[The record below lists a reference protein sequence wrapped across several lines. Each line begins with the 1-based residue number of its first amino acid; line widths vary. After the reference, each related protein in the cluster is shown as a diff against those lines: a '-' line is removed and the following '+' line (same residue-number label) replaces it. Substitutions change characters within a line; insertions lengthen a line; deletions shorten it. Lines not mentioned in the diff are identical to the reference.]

1 MAWLSGHAI
10 FFVFLRGMLV
20 NVITPVPLDTLFT
33 YNVPESMQQAICVG
47 CRVIVPLGRTRRV
60 CGIVAAVGVEQ
71 QPGQTVRDILEVP
84 DSGPM
89 VLERQLE
96 FFRWMWEYHICTP
109 ADVLKAA
116 LPAGLRPDSAKAEK
130 PYKPRT
136 DTFVRLGRKAAGK
149 DLKYTSV
156 LFNARQKAQLR
167 TFDLFLE
174 LAGEDRSMPVTKSH
188 LMSAGASAAGLK
200 SLLESGMLELYQVE
214 VGRLPR
220 FEGATVPPFE
230 LSAAQNVALDRIK
243 DSFRTKNVCLLH
255 GVTSCGKTEI
265 YIHLIAE
272 CLSQG
277 RQVLYL
283 LPEIALTTQIMHRL
297 ARVFGDRMCVYH
309 SGCADTI
316 RAEVWR
322 RQAGDSP
329 YGLVLGARSAVMLP
343 FRNLGL
349 VIVDE
354 EHESSYK
361 QEDPSPRYNGRN
373 SAIMLASLYGARV
386 LLGSAT
392 PSIESYCHATG
403 GKYGLVELGE
413 RYRQLA
419 MPAVDVVDVADLRKR
434 RYMQGLFS
442 PQLIGALKDTI
453 ARGSQAIL
461 FLNRRGYG
469 SVVECPDCGWTQ
481 KCDCCDVS
489 LTFNKDSGVGRCHYC
504 GRSYAVPELCPE
516 CGTGHLRSR
525 GYGTQRIEEEVQRLL
540 PGARVARLD
549 LDSAKN
555 GYETILNDFQ
565 EGRTD
570 ILIGTQMVSKG
581 LDFENVGVVG
591 IMQADSLMSYPDF
604 RSAERAYQLM
614 SQVAG
619 RAGRHK
625 GQGLVILQ
633 TRQADNALLA
643 QVRSGDYPAFYA
655 SQMNE
660 RCMFMYPPY
669 SRLTVVSLKG
679 MDEKAVVMAADA
691 ACKALGSR
699 FGIERILGPDAPVVA
714 RVQYR
719 YIRRVMIKAG
729 LDMTSALSRRLIL
742 ESVAECGGLLHG
754 ISVSFDVDPS

>member
-1 MAWLSGHAI
+1 
-10 FFVFLRGMLV
+10 MLAD
-20 NVITPVPLDTLFT
+20 VITPVPLDTLFT
-33 YNVPESMQQAICVG
+33 YRVPECLQPAVCAG
-47 CRVIVPLGRTRRV
+47 CRVMVPMGRTRRV
-60 CGIVAAVGVEQ
+60 CGVVVRLSDGPEQ
-71 QPGQTVRDILEVP
+71 GDARIRDILEVL
-84 DSGPM
+84 DQKGPM

-116 LPAGLRPDSAKAEK
+116 LPAGLRPDSSMVEK
-130 PYKPRT
+130 PYRPKVEV
-136 DTFVRLGRKAAGK
+136 FVRLGEAARGK
-149 DLKYTSV
+149 DLKYTSL
-156 LFNARQKAQLR
+156 LFDGRQKARLR
-167 TFDLFLE
+167 TFDLFLK
-174 LAGEDRSMPVTKSH
+174 LAGQDMEPVTRRR
-188 LMSAGASAAGLK
+188 LMGAGASAPGLK
-200 SLLESGMLELYQVE
+200 GLLESGMLELYEVE

-220 FEGATVPPFE
+220 FEGQTVSPFE
-230 LSAAQNVALDRIK
+230 LSAAQQEALNGIRE
-243 DSFRTKNVCLLH
+243 SFGSRNVCLLH

-265 YIHLIAE
+265 YIHLIRE
-272 CLSQG
+272 CLSSG

-297 ARVFGDRMCVYH
+297 ARVFGDDMCVYH
-309 SGCADTI
+309 SGCADSI

-322 RQAGDSP
+322 RQAGQHP

-343 FRNLGL
+343 FRDLGL

-361 QEDPSPRYNGRN
+361 QDDPSPRYNGRN

-403 GKYGLVELGE
+403 GKYGLVELKE
-413 RYRQLA
+413 RYRRLP
-419 MPAVDVVDVADLRKR
+419 MPEVSVVDVADYSKR
-434 RYMQGLFS
+434 HYMQGLFS
-442 PQLIGALKDTI
+442 PPLIDALKT
-453 ARGSQAIL
+453 AVEQGSQAIL

-489 LTFNKDSGVGRCHYC
+489 LTFNRDSGTGRCHYC
-504 GRSYAVPELCPE
+504 GRSYAVPQRCPE
-516 CGTGHLRSR
+516 CGGDRLRSR
-525 GYGTQRIEEEVQRLL
+525 GYGTQRIEEDVQRLL

-549 LDSAKN
+549 LDSAKG

-604 RSAERAYQLM
+604 RSAERAFQLM

-619 RAGRHK
+619 RAGRHR
-625 GQGLVILQ
+625 GPGRVFLQ
-633 TRQADNALLA
+633 TRQAEAPLLA
-643 QVRSGDYPAFYA
+643 QVCSGDFYAFYA
-655 SQMNE
+655 DQMQE
-660 RCMFMYPPY
+660 RRMFMYPPY

-679 MDEKAVVMAADA
+679 TDGQAVVAAASRLCVCLA
-691 ACKALGSR
+691 AR
-699 FGIERILGPDAPVVA
+699 FGQERILGPDAPVVA
-714 RVQYR
+714 RVQNR
-719 YIRRVMIKAG
+719 YIRRIIVKAG
-729 LDMTSALSRRLIL
+729 LDMTSAASRSLIL
-742 ESVAECGGLLHG
+742 DAAGECRPVLHG
-754 ISVSFDVDPS
+754 ISVSYDVDPS

>member
-1 MAWLSGHAI
+1 
-10 FFVFLRGMLV
+10 MLV
-20 NVITPVPLDTLFT
+20 DVITPVPLDTLFT
-33 YNVPESMQQAICVG
+33 YSVPESLRPAVQVG
-47 CRVIVPLGRTRRV
+47 CRVMVPLGKTRRV
-60 CGIVAAVGVEQ
+60 CGIVALCHEDQEKDGKIK
-71 QPGQTVRDILEVP
+71 DILEVL
-84 DSGPM
+84 DNEPM
-89 VLERQLE
+89 VLERQLA
-96 FFRWMWEYHICTP
+96 FFKWMWEYHICTP

-116 LPAGLRPDSAKAEK
+116 LPSGLRPDSSKTEK
-130 PYKPRT
+130 PYKPKME
-136 DTFVRLGRKAAGK
+136 TFVRLGASAQDK
-149 DLKYTSV
+149 DLKYTSL
-156 LFNARQKAQLR
+156 LFNGRQKAQLR

-174 LAGEDRSMPVTKSH
+174 LAGEDMNQPVTKSH
-188 LMSAGASAAGLK
+188 LMSTGGSAVGLK
-200 SLLESGMLELYQVE
+200 SLLESGMLELFQVE
-214 VGRLPR
+214 VGRLPK
-220 FEGATVPPFE
+220 FDSETVSPFD
-230 LSAAQNVALDRIK
+230 LSEAQQVALTGIK
-243 DSFRTKNVCLLH
+243 DAFKTRNVCLLH

-265 YIHLIAE
+265 YIHLIEE
-272 CLSQG
+272 CLKKG
-277 RQVLYL
+277 KQVLYL

-297 ARVFGDRMCVYH
+297 ARVFGDDMCVYH
-309 SGCADTI
+309 SGCPDSI

-322 RQAGDSP
+322 KQTGSHP

-343 FRNLGL
+343 FKNLGL

-403 GKYGLVELGE
+403 GKYGFVELKE

-419 MPAVDVVDVADLRKR
+419 MPDVKVIDVADLRKR
-434 RYMQGLFS
+434 RYMQGMFS
-442 PQLIGALKDTI
+442 PQLIDALKGALEQ
-453 ARGSQAIL
+453 GSQAIL

-481 KCDCCDVS
+481 KCNCCDVS
-489 LTFNKDSGVGRCHYC
+489 LTFNKDTGMGRCHYC
-504 GRSYAVPELCPE
+504 GRSYAVPQRCPD
-516 CGTGHLRSR
+516 CGTDHLRSR
-525 GYGTQRIEEEVQRLL
+525 GYGTQRIEEDVQRLL
-540 PGARVARLD
+540 PQARVSRLD

-565 EGRTD
+565 EGRSD

-581 LDFENVGVVG
+581 LDFENVSVVG

-625 GQGLVILQ
+625 GQGTVILQ
-633 TRQADNALLA
+633 TRQVETPLLA
-643 QVRSGDYPAFYA
+643 QVQSGDYYAFYA
-655 SQMNE
+655 DQMQE

-679 MDEKAVVMAADA
+679 MNEQDVTAAA
-691 ACKALGSR
+691 NRLCTGLATR
-699 FGIERILGPDAPVVA
+699 FGQERILGPDAPAVA

-719 YIRRVMIKAG
+719 YIRRIMVKAG
-729 LDMTSALSRRLIL
+729 LDMTSAQSRKLIL
-742 ESVAECGGLLHG
+742 ESVEECRPVLRD
-754 ISVSFDVDPS
+754 ISVSYDVDPS